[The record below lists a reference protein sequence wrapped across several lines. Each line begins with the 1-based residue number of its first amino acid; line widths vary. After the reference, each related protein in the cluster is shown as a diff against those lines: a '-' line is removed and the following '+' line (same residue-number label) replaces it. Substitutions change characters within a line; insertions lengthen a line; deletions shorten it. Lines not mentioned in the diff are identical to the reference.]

1 MPGALLTEAAGSADR
16 RHREIGMSGA
26 VPPHDG
32 TDSSELAKLLGHV
45 TVEMLRETFPEWR
58 IAAARGRWWAMR
70 GGYFDITGG
79 PGSLI
84 CAAVYAATLDG
95 LADQLCLQ
103 AWLRSLRPAELE
115 AVWRSLFPAAVP

>member
-1 MPGALLTEAAGSADR
+1 
-16 RHREIGMSGA
+16 
-26 VPPHDG
+26 
-32 TDSSELAKLLGHV
+32 
-45 TVEMLRETFPEWR
+45 MLRETFPEWR

-84 CAAVYAATLDG
+84 CAAVCAATLDG

-115 AVWRSLFPAAVP
+115 AVWRGWFPAVRR